1 MGYLKMMSKWEYKKL
16 NNIKQNEII
25 ESIKYLYVNENKSDE
40 EIANN
45 LNMKVTLVS
54 YLRRH
59 NNICRSKEA
68 INSIRAKN
76 NLIKYG
82 VTNPAKL
89 DNVKQKQSKTLKNN
103 YKENKDSILNKRKQ
117 TVIERFGVENAMQND
132 KIKQRCFDNGGGWN
146 QSSVKN
152 TKMLKYSNPYYNNYN
167 KTINTLKSKY
177 NVTNVS
183 QLQFVKNK
191 IKATSLARY
200 GVEFT
205 LQVEA
210 FREKGRKTKL
220 EKYGNVNYVNS
231 QAAKISFNNK
241 SLEEK
246 EAIVNKRKQTIFNK
260 FGVEHAK
267 QKHLTQEEINIISS
281 KNNLEQFIID
291 NNIKHFY
298 QLEEL
303 LPNLSQSYIG
313 KKVHEYDLDNYIELL
328 TTTSKY
334 EIEIESLLVANNID
348 FKRNDRTIIKP
359 LELDFYIPEY
369 NLAIEFN
376 GIYWHSSLYKDK
388 KYHYNKSKLCEEKGI
403 RLIHIWEYEWEN
415 ERQQNILINMILS
428 ACQKNKSVYA
438 RNCNIIIKQSNEM
451 KQFFEENNIQGFR
464 PGKFSICLEYNN
476 EIIMA
481 YQMGFNFFGKGKY
494 EWEVIRGATKLGYN
508 VIGGASKIWKYFKEN
523 YNPQSCVYYVD
534 YNYFNGSSILNLD
547 SNFKFIKTQPGFKN
561 WYVEEN
567 IIKNRDPKNH
577 SKIKELEKEGKI
589 IPIYNSG
596 TKVYEYNLN

>member
-1 MGYLKMMSKWEYKKL
+1 
-16 NNIKQNEII
+16 
-25 ESIKYLYVNENKSDE
+25 
-40 EIANN
+40 
-45 LNMKVTLVS
+45 MKVTLVS
-54 YLRRH
+54 YLRRN

-68 INSIRAKN
+68 INNVRAKN

-89 DNVKQKQSKTLKNN
+89 DDVKQKQSKTLKNN
-103 YKENKDSILNKRKQ
+103 YKENKNNILNKRKQ
-117 TVIERFGVENAMQND
+117 TNIERFGVENAMQND

-220 EKYGNVNYVNS
+220 EKYGDVNYVNS

-334 EIEIESLLVANNID
+334 EIEIESLLVANNIN
-348 FKRNDRTIIKP
+348 FKRNDRTTIHP
-359 LELDFYIPEY
+359 LELDFYIPEH

-376 GIYWHSSLYKDK
+376 GTYWHSSLYKDK
-388 KYHYNKSKLCEEKGI
+388 NYHYNKSKLCEEKGI
-403 RLIHIWEYEWEN
+403 RLIHIWE
-415 ERQQNILINMILS
+415 
-428 ACQKNKSVYA
+428 
-438 RNCNIIIKQSNEM
+438 
-451 KQFFEENNIQGFR
+451 
-464 PGKFSICLEYNN
+464 
-476 EIIMA
+476 
-481 YQMGFNFFGKGKY
+481 Y

-534 YNYFNGSSILNLD
+534 YNYFNGSSILYLD
-547 SNFKFIKTQPGFKN
+547 SNFKFIKNQPSFKN
-561 WYVEEN
+561 WWIKTNE
-567 IIKNRDPKNH
+567 IKNRDPLHHKE
-577 SKIKELEKEGKI
+577 IKELEKEGLI
-589 IPIYNSG
+589 IPIYNAG
-596 TKVYEYNLN
+596 TKVYVWEV